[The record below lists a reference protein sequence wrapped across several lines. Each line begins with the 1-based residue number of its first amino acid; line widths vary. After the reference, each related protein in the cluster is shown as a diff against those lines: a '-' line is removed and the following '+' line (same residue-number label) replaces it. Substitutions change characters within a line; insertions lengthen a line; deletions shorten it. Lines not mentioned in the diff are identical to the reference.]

1 MITNKE
7 KNFISAVIYVH
18 NNESHIKYCLDSIN
32 KILNDHFEKYEII
45 CVNDDSNDCSVKKI
59 KEFSSNVKNAVI
71 SIVNMSFYQGVELS
85 MNAGVD
91 LAIGDFVFEFD
102 YVYVDYK
109 VDTIMQIYQRSLEGF
124 DIVSAAPKN
133 AYKNS
138 SKLFYSIFN
147 HFSNSHYELRTETF
161 RVLSRRVINRVHAMS
176 KTIPYRKA
184 VYANCGLKIDTIVYE
199 NTSLNCINAD
209 ENASDKRKD
218 VAIDSLVLFTDVA
231 YKAAFTMT
239 MFMMLVSI
247 FIGIYTIL
255 VFLKNQPVAGW
266 TTTMLFL
273 AFGFFGI
280 FGVFAIIIKYL
291 ALLID
296 LIFKKKSYSTESIEK
311 ITK

>member
-7 KNFISAVIYVH
+7 KNFVSVVVYVH
-18 NNESHIKYCLDSIN
+18 NNQSYITYFLENIN
-32 KILNDHFEKYEII
+32 KVLNDHFEKYEII
-45 CVNDDSNDCSVKKI
+45 CVNDDSNDDSTKKI
-59 KEFSSNVKNAVI
+59 KEFSSKVKNAVI

-102 YVYVDYK
+102 HVYVDYK
-109 VDTIMQIYQRSLEGF
+109 IDTIMHIYQRSLEGF

-133 AYKNS
+133 VYKNS

-147 HFSNSHYELRTETF
+147 HFSNNHYELRTETF

-184 VYANCGLKIDTIVYE
+184 VYANCGLKIDMLVYE
-199 NTSLNCINAD
+199 NTSLNQINAN
-209 ENASDKRKD
+209 ERSSDKRKD
-218 VAIDSLVLFTDVA
+218 IAIDSLVLFTDIA
-231 YKAAFTMT
+231 YKVAFAMT
-239 MFMMLVSI
+239 IFMMVVSI
-247 FIGIYTIL
+247 LMGIYTIL
-255 VFLKNQPVAGW
+255 VFLEKQPVAGW

-296 LIFKKKSYSTESIEK
+296 LIFKKKSYITESIEK